1 MLQPEGQ
8 MVNQLIDN
16 LMNAC
21 MLNCISRG
29 QATRVQST
37 DQTTALVYADVGS
50 TLSRRNPNTANTNIS
65 LQLDDNHV
73 QYADLKHHQTPELRQ
88 KECNS
93 HTGSYG
99 AMPLTSSLHVVPL

>member
-8 MVNQLIDN
+8 TVSQRIDN

-37 DQTTALVYADVGS
+37 DQTLVYADVGS
-50 TLSRRNPNTANTNIS
+50 TLSRHNPNTANTNIS
-65 LQLDDNHV
+65 LQLDDDRV
-73 QYADLKHHQTPELRQ
+73 QYADLKHHQTPELCQ